1 MLLSTL
7 GEILFKH
14 SQLFL
19 FLQKLFALFF
29 VDLEYLNVRIYF
41 IQLFTKITDLLIYCW
56 LLLSKESD
64 LFIFECVIN
73 LRVCQMVL
81 KALANNL

>member
-29 VDLEYLNVRIYF
+29 IDLEYLNVRIYL
-41 IQLFTKITDLLIYCW
+41 IQLFPKITDLLIYCW

-64 LFIFECVIN
+64 LFIFEGVIN

>member
-29 VDLEYLNVRIYF
+29 IDLEYLNVRIYL
-41 IQLFTKITDLLIYCW
+41 IQLFPKITDLFIYCR